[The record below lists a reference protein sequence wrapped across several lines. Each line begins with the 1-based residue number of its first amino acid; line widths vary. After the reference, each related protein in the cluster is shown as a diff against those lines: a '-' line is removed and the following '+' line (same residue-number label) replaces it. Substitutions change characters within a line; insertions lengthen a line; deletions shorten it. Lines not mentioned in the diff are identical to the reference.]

1 MRIQAKIN
9 EINEMIEQATSVFLM
24 AHRDLDLDAI
34 NSCIGMD
41 FYVKTK
47 KKKSYIIIDDEE
59 QELGVKKVLEVE
71 RKKIN
76 VIRSRHLNTYR
87 DENSLLI
94 VLDTSKSKITQN
106 PDVIYEFNKVIN
118 IDHHDVSKESLRCD
132 LRVIDENV
140 SSTCEMITNFLKENN
155 TKITRRLATLLLSG
169 IVLDT
174 NNFRLKTSSE
184 TFYIAYYLMMCG
196 ANMNDINELL
206 KQNIHDYIKR
216 QKIISSVKVVRGIA
230 IGRGLQRSEYKKE
243 EIAKSADSLLTFSKI
258 KASFV
263 IANISKNE
271 IGISG
276 RSTGEINVGK
286 ILEQFGGGGD
296 ENEGAARIENSNVK
310 KTMEELLKIIRNL

>member
-1 MRIQAKIN
+1 MRIQAKVK
-9 EINEMIEQATSVFLM
+9 EINKMIEQATSVFLM

-41 FYVKTK
+41 FYVKSK

-76 VIRSRHLNTYR
+76 VIRSRRLNEYR

-118 IDHHDVSKESLRCD
+118 IDHHDVSRESLRCD
-132 LRVIDENV
+132 LRVIDEDV
-140 SSTCEMITNFLKENN
+140 SSTCEMITNFLRENN
-155 TKITRRLATLLLSG
+155 MKITRRLATLLLSG

-196 ANMNDINELL
+196 ANMNDVNELL

-230 IGRGLQRSEYKKE
+230 IGHGLQRSEYKKE

-263 IANISKNE
+263 IANISKSE

-296 ENEGAARIENSNVK
+296 ENEGAAQIENSNVK
-310 KTMEELLKIIRNL
+310 KIMEELLKIIRNL

>member
-1 MRIQAKIN
+1 MRIQAKVN

-41 FYVKTK
+41 FYVKSK

-76 VIRSRHLNTYR
+76 VIRSRRLNEYR

-118 IDHHDVSKESLRCD
+118 IDHHDVSRESLRCD
-132 LRVIDENV
+132 LRVIDEDV
-140 SSTCEMITNFLKENN
+140 SSTCEMITNFLRENN
-155 TKITRRLATLLLSG
+155 MKITRRLATLLLSG

-196 ANMNDINELL
+196 ANMNDVNELL

-230 IGRGLQRSEYKKE
+230 IGRGPQRSEYKKE

-296 ENEGAARIENSNVK
+296 ENEGAAQIENSNVK
-310 KTMEELLKIIRNL
+310 KIMEELLKIIRNL

>member
-1 MRIQAKIN
+1 MRIQAKIK
-9 EINEMIEQATSVFLM
+9 EINKMIEQATSVFLM

-41 FYVKTK
+41 FYVKSK

-118 IDHHDVSKESLRCD
+118 IDHHDVSRESLRCD
-132 LRVIDENV
+132 LRVIDEDV
-140 SSTCEMITNFLKENN
+140 SSTCEMITNFLRENN
-155 TKITRRLATLLLSG
+155 MKITRRLATLLLSG

-196 ANMNDINELL
+196 ANMNDVNELL

-296 ENEGAARIENSNVK
+296 ENEGAAQIENSNVK